1 MVTTVN
7 ILQVFLCVFPDHFQ
21 HIDICIFMHTIIRNI
36 MQYEICNSEYFILLD
51 MKYNTTFKLF

>member
-36 MQYEICNSEYFILLD
+36 VQYEINMQLRIFHI
-51 MKYNTTFKLF
+51 T

>member
-36 MQYEICNSEYFILLD
+36 VQYEINMQLRIFHITWYEI
-51 MKYNTTFKLF
+51 